1 MMDYSRD
8 PERFLA
14 RLPSGSWAVAIA
26 SALLVF
32 IIVGVLPRLSW

>member
-1 MMDYSRD
+1 MTDYPRD
-8 PERFLA
+8 PERALA
-14 RLPSGSWAVAIA
+14 RLPFDSWAVAIA